1 MLEIYVIFFTFL
13 ITIILN
19 LFSKKKQFLVDKKF
33 SPHKSF
39 ATENLIP
46 ITGGLIFFISCLF
59 FLSFDNQSTKFLLL
73 LIFIVGLLSDSNYLF
88 SPIKR
93 FFFQILSVIIFVYA
107 NQLFIDSIRITT
119 IDNLLDNVYFKYFFT
134 LFCLLILIN
143 GANFIDGV
151 NTLLLGY
158 FLTLSIICVIGVEKF
173 DIPFD
178 VKNFKIIIIIL
189 SIILIF
195 NFFGKLLTGDGGAYL
210 ISFIIGY
217 FLIDLV
223 NSSERVSPYFVACL
237 LWYPAYECF
246 FSIIRK
252 KITKKSVADPDNKHL
267 HQLIFAYLMKNLKF
281 KGNFLNTFTGL
292 SINFYNTIIFYF
304 AFHNISQ
311 TKNLIFL
318 IILSLLLYN
327 FTYLYLR
334 KNLKN

>member
-13 ITIILN
+13 ITLVLN
-19 LFSKKKQFLVDKKF
+19 LFSKKTQFLVDKKF

-59 FLSFDNQSTKFLLL
+59 FLSFDNQKTKFLLS
-73 LIFIVGLLSDSNYLF
+73 LIFVVGLLSDTNYLF
-88 SPIKR
+88 SPLKR
-93 FFFQILSVIIFVYA
+93 FCFQIFSVIIFIYF
-107 NQLFIDSIRITT
+107 NQLFIDSIRIIA
-119 IDNLLDNVYFKYFFT
+119 IDDLLDNIYFKYFFT

-158 FLTLSIICVIGVEKF
+158 FLTLSVICVIGIEKF

-178 VKNFKIIIIIL
+178 IQNFKIITIIL
-189 SIILIF
+189 SIVLIF
-195 NFFGKLLTGDGGAYL
+195 NFFGKLLTGDSGAYL

-217 FLIDLV
+217 FLIDLA
-223 NSSERVSPYFVACL
+223 NSAEKVSPYFVACL

-252 KITKKSVADPDNKHL
+252 KIENKSVADPDNKHL
-267 HQLIFAYLMKNLKF
+267 HQMIFIFLKKNLKL

-318 IILSLLLYN
+318 IMLSLLLYN
-327 FTYLYLR
+327 FTYFYL
-334 KNLKN
+334 KKKLKY